1 MPVKFTLTRNG
12 KPGYDRPTP
21 TGAAAIFRL
30 ETFFPYRL
38 SVLNEQVSRSLA
50 ALYADRFD
58 LTPPE
63 WRAIAGQAGLQA
75 LSANG
80 ICSRTNLDKV
90 RVTRAIA
97 RMIEAGLVSRQEDAT
112 DRRYVSL
119 TLTDQGMAVYRQILP
134 LVQAREAEILA
145 VLSPDE
151 RASLDTILRKLTE
164 R

>member
-1 MPVKFTLTRNG
+1 MIR
-12 KPGYDRPTP
+12 PGYDG
-21 TGAAAIFRL
+21 GAKPEDPAIFSL

-63 WRAIAGQAGLQA
+63 WRAMAVLAGYQP

-80 ICSRTNLDKV
+80 ICQRTNMDKV

-97 RMIEAGLVSRQEDAT
+97 RMIGAGLVSRQEDES

-119 TLTDQGMAVYRQILP
+119 TLTAKGMAVYDQILP
-134 LVQAREAEILA
+134 LVQAREAEILSA
-145 VLSPDE
+145 LSADE
-151 RASLDTILRKLTE
+151 RVALDSILRKLTD

>member
-1 MPVKFTLTRNG
+1 MIGRQ
-12 KPGYDRPTP
+12 PG
-21 TGAAAIFRL
+21 GAAIFKL
-30 ETFFPYRL
+30 EQFFPYRL

-50 ALYADRFD
+50 ALYSDRFG

-63 WRAIAGQAGLQA
+63 WRAMAVLAGFQP

-80 ICSRTNLDKV
+80 ICQRTNMDKV

-119 TLTDQGMAVYRQILP
+119 SLTAKGTEVYGQILP
-134 LVQAREAEILA
+134 LVQAREAEILSA
-145 VLSPDE
+145 LSVDE
-151 RASLDTILRKLTE
+151 ITALDSILRKLTNG
-164 R
+164 

>member
-1 MPVKFTLTRNG
+1 MIGRQ
-12 KPGYDRPTP
+12 PG
-21 TGAAAIFRL
+21 GVVIFKL
-30 ETFFPYRL
+30 EQFFPYRL

-50 ALYADRFD
+50 ALYSDRFG

-63 WRAIAGQAGLQA
+63 WRAMAVLAGFQP

-80 ICSRTNLDKV
+80 ICQRTNMDKV

-119 TLTDQGMAVYRQILP
+119 RLTTKGAEVYGQILP

-145 VLSPDE
+145 ALSAE
-151 RASLDTILRKLTE
+151 EITALDTILRKLTNG
-164 R
+164 

>member
-1 MPVKFTLTRNG
+1 MIGRQ
-12 KPGYDRPTP
+12 PG
-21 TGAAAIFRL
+21 GVVIFKL
-30 ETFFPYRL
+30 EQFFPYRL

-50 ALYADRFD
+50 ALYSDRFG

-63 WRAIAGQAGLQA
+63 WRAMAVLAGFQP

-80 ICSRTNLDKV
+80 ICQRTNMDKV

-119 TLTDQGMAVYRQILP
+119 RLTAKGTEVYGQILP
-134 LVQAREAEILA
+134 LVQSREAEILA
-145 VLSPDE
+145 ALSADE
-151 RASLDTILRKLTE
+151 ISALDTILRKLTNG
-164 R
+164 

>member
-1 MPVKFTLTRNG
+1 MIGQTAGVRT
-12 KPGYDRPTP
+12 
-21 TGAAAIFRL
+21 IFNL
-30 ETFFPYRL
+30 EKFFPYRL

-50 ALYADRFD
+50 ALYSDRFG

-63 WRAIAGQAGLQA
+63 WRAMAVLAGFQP

-80 ICSRTNLDKV
+80 ICQRTTMDKV

-97 RMIEAGLVSRQEDAT
+97 RMIEAGLVSRQEDAQ
-112 DRRYVSL
+112 DRRFVSL
-119 TLTDQGMAVYRQILP
+119 TLTDKGMNVYDQILP

-151 RASLDTILRKLTE
+151 LNALDVILRKLTS

>member
-1 MPVKFTLTRNG
+1 MM
-12 KPGYDRPTP
+12 DRSA
-21 TGAAAIFRL
+21 GATAIFSL
-30 ETFFPYRL
+30 ENFFPYRL

-63 WRAIAGQAGLQA
+63 WRAMAVLAGFQP

-80 ICSRTNLDKV
+80 ICNRTNMDKV
-90 RVTRAIA
+90 RVTRAVA
-97 RMIEAGLVSRQEDAT
+97 RMIAAGLVSRQEDET

-119 TLTDQGMAVYRQILP
+119 TLTDKGRTVYDQILP
-134 LVQAREAEILA
+134 LVQAREAEL
-145 VLSPDE
+145 LSALSADE
-151 RASLDTILRKLTE
+151 RAALDTILRKLTD